1 MRELICLLVQARTA
15 RLRRARGASSD
26 LLGLSKS
33 KESSH
38 SKLCPLLCPVLYPSS
53 CSVKN
58 VAVNCPSRSHQRK
71 DYHTR
76 PLPASYPRPSFLS
89 ARARDQID
97 YSTTIMPKVFSSR
110 GRSLTTLHSI
120 RSAPTQV
127 SCRLVVIGAHCKVR
141 SSVVRV
147 FLTF

>member
-1 MRELICLLVQARTA
+1 VQARTA
-15 RLRRARGASSD
+15 RLGRARGASSD
-26 LLGLSKS
+26 LILCSSTALT
-33 KESSH
+33 SH
-38 SKLCPLLCPVLYPSS
+38 SKLCPLLCPVLSPSS

-110 GRSLTTLHSI
+110 GRSLTTLHEI

-127 SCRLVVIGAHCKVR
+127 SFRLVVIGAHCKVR
-141 SSVVRV
+141 CSVVR
-147 FLTF
+147 FLSFLFLFLFL